1 MPKKNHKFTLADKR
15 KVAAGRNVGQ
25 RHDDGSHVRHKESV
39 NKDPDRR
46 LKDEKPPRRDKKP
59 LYSSRKPGRGVT
71 CPASEQLELEQLY
84 TAQHLLFQD
93 SWFVRGMPLIQHSFE
108 LSVFVLY
115 YKACYSPL
123 RHTQLKALQSGKLY
137 IYNAGQPSEFY
148 SSLPVNPHIL
158 YRRAIAW
165 ANRLDHFRMTLAVFK
180 TRIQSSRTR
189 CAFLLT
195 MRPLVVLQHLTD
207 TPVEQRSTLDNSFP
221 FEILPSVHH
230 WLDLLVGTNMEHLLP
245 HNREFHVNNKL
256 VTRILVSSPRANC
269 RLPSHAVY
277 GAYVHYGTVKVSS
290 ADFIVSDWLEW
301 IVQRDPFP
309 RRLRIIHPSDS
320 IEFSHGSTA
329 CTTLNGC
336 NGESTNS
343 DDVDR
348 QFRCHAPNCGL
359 RFVGR
364 NELFAH
370 IDASGHR
377 RVRNAPRAPRVRGP
391 PAIPAVAPPPVVL
404 PAPVAPEQMP
414 VVLVP
419 NADVANAPLDGNPAP
434 NPIVAAA
441 GHPQHNPLPQGLLVP
456 PVDNPLPRLEQS
468 WLYSIRPTFIDG
480 IWSQWIANPLSA
492 MLMYIPVV
500 RNFVL
505 DPMDAKMY
513 HHGFR
518 FKRLVVLQSEQLA
531 TLTTYALTMGLGDNG
546 GIWNTITHGCLNV
559 YKFTDL
565 NLIDAVFQK
574 CLMYKLHAI
583 NAGANQRIVSLVS
596 LNYPAPIPGHEPL
609 SVSIT
614 KVLYEHLPMCTM
626 VCLLGTIGP
635 PVLRCCLGNSVWTTE
650 FVMSTLHT
658 ALSGGLSFPTWGS
671 PWPILGKTTLSQLI
685 DITMRNTTKLACQL
699 YSVGRASLTF
709 LAALAAYYQLIWTI
723 AGADVC
729 PLDVTAAVALTAT
742 TFNHLSEIVGEL
754 LFIGC
759 SGTIMLCQTL
769 CVPIQNCLQLLWGWL

>member
-15 KVAAGRNVGQ
+15 KAAAGKSVGQ
-25 RHDDGSHVRHKESV
+25 RHDDGNHVRHKENV

-59 LYSSRKPGRGVT
+59 LYSSRKPGRGLT
-71 CPASEQLELEQLY
+71 CPVNEQLELEQLY

-93 SWFVRGMPLIQHSFE
+93 SWFVRGMPLIQHCFD
-108 LSVFVLY
+108 LAVFVLY

-137 IYNAGQPSEFY
+137 TYNSGLPSEFY

-195 MRPLVVLQHLTD
+195 MRPLVVLQHLSD
-207 TPVEQRSTLDNSFP
+207 APVEQRSHLDNSFP
-221 FEILPSVHH
+221 YEILSSVHH
-230 WLDLLVGTNMEHLLP
+230 WLDLLIGTNMENLLP
-245 HNREFHVNNKL
+245 HNREFQVNHQPM
-256 VTRILVSSPRANC
+256 TRILVSSPRPNC
-269 RLPSHAVY
+269 QLPPHALY
-277 GAYVHYGTVKVSS
+277 GVYVHYGDVKVSS
-290 ADFIVSDWLEW
+290 TGFNISEWLEW
-301 IVQRDPFP
+301 IIRRDPLP

-320 IEFSHGSTA
+320 IHFSSGASL

-336 NGESTNS
+336 NGEATNS
-343 DDVDR
+343 DDVR
-348 QFRCHAPNCGL
+348 QFRCHAPGCGHQFET
-359 RFVGR
+359 RD
-364 NELFAH
+364 ELFAH

-377 RVRNAPRAPRVRGP
+377 RVRDAPRPQRVRRP
-391 PAIPAVAPPPVVL
+391 VVVQPDLVPAVVPVPVVH
-404 PAPVAPEQMP
+404 EQMP

-419 NADVANAPLDGNPAP
+419 NADVVVAPPPGDPAP
-434 NPIVAAA
+434 NQVPAADGNLPPNQLNPVGLVA
-441 GHPQHNPLPQGLLVP
+441 
-456 PVDNPLPRLEQS
+456 PVDDPLPRLEQA

-480 IWSQWIANPLSA
+480 IWSQWIVNPLSA
-492 MLMYIPVV
+492 MLMYVPVM

-518 FKRLVVLQSEQLA
+518 FKRLVVLQSDQLA

-559 YKFTDL
+559 YKFHDL
-565 NLIDAVFQK
+565 NLIDAVFQR

-596 LNYPAPIPGHEPL
+596 LNYPVPIPGHEPL

-614 KVLYEHLPMCTM
+614 KLMYEHLPMCTM

-635 PVLRCCLGNSVWTTE
+635 PVLRCCLENSALTTE
-650 FVMSTLHT
+650 FAMSTLHI
-658 ALSGGLSFPTWGS
+658 ALSGAQFFPTWGL
-671 PWPILGKTTLSQLI
+671 PWPILGKTTLLQLI
-685 DITMRNTTKLACQL
+685 DITTRNTTRLACQL

-709 LAALAAYYQLIWTI
+709 LAALAAYYQLMWTI
-723 AGADVC
+723 AGADAC
-729 PLDVTAAVALTAT
+729 PLDVTAAVDLTAT

-759 SGTIMLCQTL
+759 SGTITLCQTL
-769 CVPIQNCLQLLWGWL
+769 CVPIQKCLQLLWGWL